1 MKNDYGFTVEFI
13 HGIVAEFTEFNAKED
28 WCDSVE
34 FTMSN
39 AGKKFAVRVR
49 LIPDGEDEE

>member
-13 HGIVAEFTEFNAKED
+13 HAIVAEFTEFNAKED

-34 FTMSN
+34 FTMKN
-39 AGKKFAVRVR
+39 DGKKFAVRVR
-49 LIPDGEDEE
+49 LIPEDDE